1 MHQQDD
7 VVRSEIEALLQRR
20 SAIFPLLVEGARLP
34 DASEL
39 PDTLTPL
46 LRFQAT
52 AIDNGGWGTTMSL
65 LIREIES
72 VIRDHEP
79 ARGSEAGGSTNTL
92 STRIE
97 RTGRLDI

>member
-1 MHQQDD
+1 
-7 VVRSEIEALLQRR
+7 
-20 SAIFPLLVEGARLP
+20 
-34 DASEL
+34 
-39 PDTLTPL
+39 
-46 LRFQAT
+46 
-52 AIDNGGWGTTMSL
+52 MSL